1 MTVGD
6 VFPRRNLPGQAE
18 EWGRTLETRAVN
30 AESQLSILSQ
40 ELQGQNRNTAS
51 SLSVLS
57 GQIQAIQEAQK
68 DLLGRE
74 GHTIGDASSQTWTSS
89 QPDDTAWGPTLEFT
103 LTEDRVV
110 SLQFMINADVFV
122 LANDSATS
130 VFAYIKGA
138 IFVNG
143 AMVGGARGDLG
154 TNVGIATHAPR
165 QSSLDGSIFCRSL
178 ITLPAGDHTMQGGFE
193 TRSVQVI
200 GPDGSGEVGA
210 SNPQL
215 FVDVLQQTN

>member
-6 VFPRRNLPGQAE
+6 VFPRRNLPGEAE
-18 EWGRTLETRAVN
+18 QWGRTLETGVVDTQ
-30 AESQLSILSQ
+30 AEVQALSQ
-40 ELQGQNRNTAS
+40 ALQGQNRNTAS
-51 SLSVLS
+51 SLSVLA
-57 GQIQAIQEAQK
+57 GQIQAIQDAQR

-74 GHTIGDASSQTWTSS
+74 GHTVGDNSSETWTSS
-89 QPDDTAWGPTLEFT
+89 QPDDTAWGPTLQFT

-110 SLQFMINADVFV
+110 SLQFMVNADVFV

-143 AMVGGARGDLG
+143 AMVDGARGDLG

-178 ITLPAGDHTMQGGFE
+178 IPLSAGTHIMQGGFE

-200 GPDGSGEVGA
+200 GTDGSGEVGA

-215 FVDVLQQTN
+215 FVDILQQTS